1 MIVLDYSKKMEQ
13 LCREAYLLKK
23 DQVIK
28 LREVLTR
35 METSGYAGCDK
46 RCSWKGSC
54 LFCKDRMG
62 NAVTAGFFSCE
73 KNSKSTAFLL
83 LLRQALW
90 P

>member
-1 MIVLDYSKKMEQ
+1 MLCSYSSEPWFHQAIGNAVTVLDYSKKMEQ

-46 RCSWKGSC
+46 R
-54 LFCKDRMG
+54 
-62 NAVTAGFFSCE
+62 
-73 KNSKSTAFLL
+73 
-83 LLRQALW
+83 
-90 P
+90 

>member
-1 MIVLDYSKKMEQ
+1 MTVLDYSKKMEQ

-46 RCSWKGSC
+46 R
-54 LFCKDRMG
+54 
-62 NAVTAGFFSCE
+62 
-73 KNSKSTAFLL
+73 
-83 LLRQALW
+83 
-90 P
+90 